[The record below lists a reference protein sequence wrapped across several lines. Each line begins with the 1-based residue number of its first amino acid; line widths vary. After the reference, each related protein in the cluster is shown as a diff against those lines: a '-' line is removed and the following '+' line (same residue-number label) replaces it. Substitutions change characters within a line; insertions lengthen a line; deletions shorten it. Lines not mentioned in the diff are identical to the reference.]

1 MLVADPLRGNSN
13 TYTHL
18 HSISDIGYTNVN
30 LVYGGKNNFKKKT
43 I

>member
-13 TYTHL
+13 TDTHL
-18 HSISDIGYTNVN
+18 HPISDIGYTNVII
-30 LVYGGKNNFKKKT
+30 VYGGKDNFKKRT